1 MKLFSSVNR
10 KIKFREKDYV
20 EKNYIRSDGKAEI
33 PIYLKKIDDIYMKH
47 DRRRLVLSDAMID
60 YIEEVASIIPF
71 KYDIVLQFY
80 CEEKMTEDDKDR
92 VRRIVKNNFGM
103 EIDDIDYENRMN
115 NYMAAGLTILG
126 IILIVIAYL
135 VEETMFSVIQE
146 ILLIVGWV
154 LLWDMLEAILFDNNK
169 RKIKRLNKLQLYD
182 AKFEFVDISENAK
195 KQ

>member
-20 EKNYIRSDGKAEI
+20 EKNYIRSDGKAVI

-71 KYDIVLQFY
+71 KYDIVLQFH
-80 CEEKMTEDDKDR
+80 CEEEMTQEDKER

-115 NYMAAGLTILG
+115 NYIAIAMTVLG
-126 IILIVIAYL
+126 ILLLILAYIVDGTA
-135 VEETMFSVIQE
+135 FSVVQE
-146 ILLIVGWV
+146 ILLIIGWV
-154 LLWDMLEAILFDNNK
+154 LLWDMLESILIDNNK

-182 AKFEFVDISENAK
+182 AKIEFIK
-195 KQ
+195 KEEDK